1 MSDYISREAAIEK
14 MREAGCTDCCGSS
27 DGLCGF
33 CDFENAVRLVK
44 SLPAADV
51 EPVRHGRWEIRRKSD
66 WPEWAIR
73 IVCSSCGLITGQRS
87 EYCPKCGAKMDLEE
101 KQRVLFWVPSN
112 EAIYAGFYNSNQSA
126 DVRNMEEGNEETPT
140 EESED
145 IMAEIT
151 LDQDQII
158 KNVNERIT
166 QDLAAAIKQ
175 VAKDGVWEDAE
186 EDDGVDPEKIIRRT
200 MATYMGGS
208 VPGWFLDALQATSY
222 VMATDKLE
230 GYGCIAAL
238 YEAASKAQ
246 AVKRMAALTKLLA
259 ISTPLNFMAGL
270 ANTKII

>member
-1 MSDYISREAAIEK
+1 M
-14 MREAGCTDCCGSS
+14 G
-27 DGLCGF
+27 
-33 CDFENAVRLVK
+33 
-44 SLPAADV
+44 
-51 EPVRHGRWEIRRKSD
+51 
-66 WPEWAIR
+66 
-73 IVCSSCGLITGQRS
+73 
-87 EYCPKCGAKMDLEE
+87 
-101 KQRVLFWVPSN
+101 
-112 EAIYAGFYNSNQSA
+112 
-126 DVRNMEEGNEETPT
+126 
-140 EESED
+140 ESEVIFLSHAKEKVTANGKRKER

-151 LDQDQII
+151 FDQDQII

-208 VPGWFLDALQATSY
+208 VPGWFLEALQATSY
-222 VMATDKLE
+222 VLAVDKME

-246 AVKRMAALTKLLA
+246 TVKRMAALTKLLA